1 MPRPSAP
8 VPPASGPNSRE
19 PGAPVTKSARQA
31 KIISLLGQ
39 QQVQSQSELNG
50 LLAADGV
57 QVTQGTV
64 SRDLVELGALR
75 VRAEGGQL
83 IYAVPGEGGDR
94 TPLIGEQ
101 DAFNER
107 LARLC
112 TEVLTSAE
120 VSANLIV
127 LRTPP
132 GAAQYLAS
140 AIDRAAW
147 SSILGTIA
155 GDDTVL
161 VITRD
166 PAGGHQIADSLIT
179 MSDRGRDPAGAKP
192 QDPIPQNNDSTQ
204 QGAS

>member
-1 MPRPSAP
+1 MPLPPKTSSSDSR
-8 VPPASGPNSRE
+8 PPARE
-19 PGAPVTKSARQA
+19 TGAPVTKSARQA
-31 KIISLLGQ
+31 KIVALLGQ
-39 QQVQSQSELNG
+39 HQVQSQSELNG

-75 VRAEGGQL
+75 VRAEAGQL

-101 DAFNER
+101 DAFNDR

-112 TEVLTSAE
+112 TEVLISAE

-147 SSILGTIA
+147 STVLGTIA

-161 VITRD
+161 LITRD
-166 PAGGHQIADSLIT
+166 PAGGRRIADSLIT
-179 MSDRGRDPAGAKP
+179 MGDGSRGPVGQP
-192 QDPIPQNNDSTQ
+192 
-204 QGAS
+204 